1 LHRSG
6 VDEPHGHRHTP
17 RLEGHQGLSTGA
29 SFVDHTDARRV
40 GPSAHDRW
48 PRPRLG
54 GEGRQRPRHQSSVRR
69 DGRRVLERHG
79 HFHHLGRLG
88 RLVRSCEAL
97 PPGPAQWLGKGFTYG
112 FRVPLL
118 VVSAYTPAGFVDN
131 ADHDSGSLLKF
142 IEMNFES
149 GGKPLGLIGPGF
161 TRMPMTTTVC
171 ERFSR

>member
-1 LHRSG
+1 MVIG
-6 VDEPHGHRHTP
+6 TPHVLKDIKIVNWRKF
-17 RLEGHQGLSTGA
+17 R
-29 SFVDHTDARRV
+29 DHTDARRV

-88 RLVRSCEAL
+88 RWYDHVKPFRQ
-97 PPGPAQWLGKGFTYG
+97 AQPNGWGKGFTYG

-131 ADHDSGSLLKF
+131 ADT
-142 IEMNFES
+142 IPEA
-149 GGKPLGLIGPGF
+149 
-161 TRMPMTTTVC
+161 C
-171 ERFSR
+171 